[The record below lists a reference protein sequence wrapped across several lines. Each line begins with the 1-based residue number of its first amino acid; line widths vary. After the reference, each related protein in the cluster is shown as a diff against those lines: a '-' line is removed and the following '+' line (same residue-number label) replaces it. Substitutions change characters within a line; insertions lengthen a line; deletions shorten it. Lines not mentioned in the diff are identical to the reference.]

1 MNIDNWLL
9 PLPLNDVQ
17 QNNFNLCQEKLNS
30 LLNLPL
36 RVHCLPS
43 EVLWVN
49 SFEQSTFTIDNR
61 NPLKMY
67 WQRNLNELRLFL
79 KSNQQNQTKLHV
91 NIIEIHKCRHLH
103 IARYVKQ
110 DLIQS
115 SVIISFSQIPT
126 TNNHLLLLT
135 ITGKSC
141 IFELQIPS
149 IDNKLIYRGTYRKTG
164 EDAQLRTVTALFN
177 CTIHID
183 NDMALLLS
191 EYGLCRI
198 IS

>member
-9 PLPLNDVQ
+9 PLPLNQLQ
-17 QNNFNLCQEKLNS
+17 QNHYNLCQEKLQS

-36 RVHCLPS
+36 RIDCLS
-43 EVLWVN
+43 TETLWTN
-49 SFEQSTFTIDNR
+49 SIEQTTITINNR

-67 WQRNLNELRLFL
+67 WQRNLNELRVFL
-79 KSNQQNQTKLHV
+79 KLNQENHAKLDA
-91 NIIEIHKCRHLH
+91 NIIEIHKRKRLQTT
-103 IARYVKQ
+103 RYVKQ
-110 DLIQS
+110 DILQS

-135 ITGKSC
+135 IMGKHC

-149 IDNKLIYRGTYRKTG
+149 IENNFIYRGTYRKMG
-164 EDAQLRTVTALFN
+164 EDVQLRSVTALFN
-177 CTIHID
+177 CTIYID